1 MAKDEIARL
10 TLDRQSQSN
19 TGHDDTAPD
28 CLVDMVD
35 QSVETINNSVELDKS
50 AALNERLIKELKTVK
65 ESLKVEQERQN
76 EQLSTLKKEL
86 HAVNQKSA
94 LLKDELS
101 KCERREED
109 RLEEIRYLKGELE
122 RTQLRVDNQEAEIRE
137 PLEEQIN
144 DLSSQLA
151 ESSKEINIYKQESD
165 SLRGQL
171 KECELKMDSFKD
183 TIDGLTQ
190 ELESMKM
197 AASNTANYDR
207 EIESL
212 KKTNKAAL
220 DELAQVREQLATAKR
235 SAISQEYL
243 RNVIISFLCTPSQRP
258 HMLQVLSQ
266 LLQMTPDEVSRV
278 NI

>member
-122 RTQLRVDNQEAEIRE
+122 RTQLRVDHQEAEIRE

-144 DLSSQLA
+144 DLTNRLA